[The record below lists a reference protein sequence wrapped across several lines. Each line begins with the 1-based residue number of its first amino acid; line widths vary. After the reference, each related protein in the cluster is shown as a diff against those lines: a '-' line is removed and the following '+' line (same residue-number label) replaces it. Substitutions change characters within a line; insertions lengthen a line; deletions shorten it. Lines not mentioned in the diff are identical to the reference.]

1 MTYPDDFGLYSGQG
15 GGGGIGIQ
23 NSLPTGS
30 ANSTGNSV
38 IGNSVRNSYQ
48 GIYINAA
55 STAYTIGGTLIAY
68 NAAAYFV
75 VNGVGDYQDL
85 HAVTPNIITQNTVAH
100 SANAGNVPAYG
111 GHALHVQSHNANKG
125 ANVEFIN
132 NLTINFTPPS
142 ASGGQNICI
151 AADPT
156 ATGLNGVADVVVDDY
171 NLHYAPSG
179 GYIGLLPIL
188 LVQHYYTAWSD
199 WLTAVQAATYVTG
212 VSGAADSHSP
222 VAQDP
227 LFVDATNNNFRT
239 RIGSSARGLA
249 TPTAISGTVNLFD
262 SSGTVRIT
270 DAAGNLCVILDSG
283 SNQSQPQTGMGMGM

>member
-1 MTYPDDFGLYSGQG
+1 M
-15 GGGGIGIQ
+15 
-23 NSLPTGS
+23 
-30 ANSTGNSV
+30 
-38 IGNSVRNSYQ
+38 
-48 GIYINAA
+48 
-55 STAYTIGGTLIAY
+55 
-68 NAAAYFV
+68 
-75 VNGVGDYQDL
+75 
-85 HAVTPNIITQNTVAH
+85 
-100 SANAGNVPAYG
+100 
-111 GHALHVQSHNANKG
+111 
-125 ANVEFIN
+125 
-132 NLTINFTPPS
+132 
-142 ASGGQNICI
+142 
-151 AADPT
+151 
-156 ATGLNGVADVVVDDY
+156 NGVADVVVDDY